1 MPQWGRSS
9 GAPRQKWRK
18 HTERRFEEVDSD
30 EGDGQGVNL
39 DDSFTSDILHFTGT
53 DLAPATQNIYQSN
66 QDFSPEGSQDEE
78 DFLEDASGRTLQY
91 TLRDKEDLLVRK
103 ALERIRRAQML
114 GRPNVEL
121 TQHEYDALERKRKQ
135 DRGNQKGKTS
145 LRRNDRPGVGGTT
158 TSDVRP
164 SRIGRDVDEPIRDTS
179 ISQRRNATP
188 LGPLVPRLDGH
199 PRAPFKSRAGLQP
212 ALGGFSL
219 SGHRSTNTSNL
230 QRASLLPPGQYR
242 PPQPRHSSGSDYS
255 SPPEARSPSW
265 NRRLPDDP
273 SWMPRPRSVS
283 SSQSHQRDPYN
294 YQILSAPLPQASSPN
309 NPGRRIVS
317 DPARVP
323 YPSLRTPVSSLDPNV
338 TSSDPNL
345 TQGTHFDEILR
356 EESASNEDTGDDGD
370 GYDLDMQTHVVPQGH
385 GHDMYAG
392 PDWSGNRQRRG
403 QR

>member
-9 GAPRQKWRK
+9 GAPRQRWKK

-39 DDSFTSDILHFTGT
+39 DNSFTSDILHFTGT
-53 DLAPATQNIYQSN
+53 DLAPATQNLYQPN

-103 ALERIRRAQML
+103 ALERIHRAQML
-114 GRPNVEL
+114 GRTNVEL
-121 TQHEYDALERKRKQ
+121 TQREYDALERKRKQ
-135 DRGNQKGKTS
+135 DRGNQKSKTG
-145 LRRNDRPGVGGTT
+145 LRRNDRPGATGATINDLR
-158 TSDVRP
+158 TSK
-164 SRIGRDVDEPIRDTS
+164 IGRDVDEPILETS

-188 LGPLVPRLDGH
+188 LGPLVPRLDG
-199 PRAPFKSRAGLQP
+199 PSRAPFKSRAGPQP
-212 ALGGFSL
+212 ALGGFSH
-219 SGHRSTNTSNL
+219 SSHRSTNTSNL
-230 QRASLLPPGQYR
+230 QRASLLPSGQYQT
-242 PPQPRHSSGSDYS
+242 PQPRHSSGLDYP

-265 NRRLPDDP
+265 TRRLPDDP
-273 SWMPRPRSVS
+273 SWIPRPRSVS
-283 SSQSHQRDPYN
+283 SSQSHQRDPYS

-309 NPGRRIVS
+309 NRGRRIVS

-323 YPSLRTPVSSLDPNV
+323 YPSHRMPVSSLVPEV

-345 TQGTHFDEILR
+345 PQRVQFDETLR

-370 GYDLDMQTHVVPQGH
+370 GNDLDMQAHIPQRH
-385 GHDMYAG
+385 GHDIYAE
-392 PDWSGNRQRRG
+392 PDWSGARQRRG

>member
-30 EGDGQGVNL
+30 EGGGQGVNL

-53 DLAPATQNIYQSN
+53 DLAPATQSIYQTN
-66 QDFSPEGSQDEE
+66 QDFSHEGSQDEE
-78 DFLEDASGRTLQY
+78 DFLEDPSGRALQY

-114 GRPNVEL
+114 GRTNVEL
-121 TQHEYDALERKRKQ
+121 TQREYDALERKRKQ

-145 LRRNDRPGVGGTT
+145 LRRNDRPGVGGNTT
-158 TSDVRP
+158 
-164 SRIGRDVDEPIRDTS
+164 RDAGDPLQDTS

-188 LGPLVPRLDGH
+188 LGPLVPRLDG
-199 PRAPFKSRAGLQP
+199 PSRVPFKSRVGPQP
-212 ALGGFSL
+212 ALGGFSP

-230 QRASLLPPGQYR
+230 QRASLLPSSQYR
-242 PPQPRHSSGSDYS
+242 PPQPRHSSGSDYP
-255 SPPEARSPSW
+255 SPPETRSPSW
-265 NRRLPDDP
+265 SRRLPDDP

-294 YQILSAPLPQASSPN
+294 YQVLSAPLPQATSRN

-323 YPSLRTPVSSLDPNV
+323 YPSLRMPVSSLDPDV

-345 TQGTHFDEILR
+345 SYRAHFDDTLR

-370 GYDLDMQTHVVPQGH
+370 GYDPDMQAHTIPQGH
-385 GHDMYAG
+385 DHDIYARA
-392 PDWSGNRQRRG
+392 DWSGNRQRRG